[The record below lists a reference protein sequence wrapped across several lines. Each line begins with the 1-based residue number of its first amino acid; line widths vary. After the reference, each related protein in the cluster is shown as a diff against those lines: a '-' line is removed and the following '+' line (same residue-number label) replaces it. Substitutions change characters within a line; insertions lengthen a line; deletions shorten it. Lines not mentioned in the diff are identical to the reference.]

1 MPPTVPTTPGPEPR
15 PMPSPGDLFHGPARR
30 PGHPAPVALAAQQDE
45 LVAAVAT
52 LTPSVVRIVRTTE
65 RRRHRRLGEETA
77 AGTGFVVDDRGH
89 LVTNHHL
96 VRGGGGIHVT
106 FADGSTL
113 PGELVGADPLTDI
126 ALLRVVRKGPA
137 PVTFADSD
145 RLRVGQ
151 FALAIGNSLGLP
163 GSPSVSFG
171 VVSAVGRPLPWAS
184 HVLEG
189 LVQTDAAINP
199 GNSGGPLADLSGQVI
214 GVNTAIVPFAQGV
227 GFAVPSN
234 TIRYVIDALLEHGRV
249 VRPWLGIQA
258 VTRLDGDGAL
268 AHPVG
273 VYVAEVV
280 DHGPPAS
287 PGCNRETSSS
297 GSDRTRSS
305 SCTTFSSPSAG
316 SRSAAP
322 STSTS
327 AAARRSSRRSFG
339 SSRRQRPRRRRRSR
353 RTPGSPSS
361 AGPRP

>member
-1 MPPTVPTTPGPEPR
+1 
-15 PMPSPGDLFHGPARR
+15 
-30 PGHPAPVALAAQQDE
+30 VALAAQQDE

-280 DHGPPAS
+280 DHGPAGLAGVQPGDVIVRIGPYPVLQLHDLLVALSRVPIGGAVDVNVRRGPSELSTIVRIVEAPATEAAS
-287 PGCNRETSSS
+287 SVAANPG
-297 GSDRTRSS
+297 
-305 SCTTFSSPSAG
+305 
-316 SRSAAP
+316 
-322 STSTS
+322 
-327 AAARRSSRRSFG
+327 
-339 SSRRQRPRRRRRSR
+339 
-353 RTPGSPSS
+353 
-361 AGPRP
+361 